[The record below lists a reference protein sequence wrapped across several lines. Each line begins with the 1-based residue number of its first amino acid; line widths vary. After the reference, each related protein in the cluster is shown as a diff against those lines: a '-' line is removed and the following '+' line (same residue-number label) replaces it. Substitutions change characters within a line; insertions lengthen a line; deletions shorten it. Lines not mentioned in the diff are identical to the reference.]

1 MNKQFYKTINFWYG
15 VTMLV
20 VGLIF
25 IDHSV
30 KSTWIL
36 VDAIFII
43 SAIVFFLLALFRK
56 PKPKKTEEDRNPLL

>member
-15 VTMLV
+15 VAMLV

-25 IDHSV
+25 INHSI

-36 VDAIFII
+36 IDAIFII
-43 SAIVFFLLALFRK
+43 AAIVFFLLSLFHK
-56 PKPKKTEEDRNPLL
+56 PKTKKKNQNPLI

>member
-25 IDHSV
+25 IDHSI

-43 SAIVFFLLALFRK
+43 AAVVFFLLSLFHT
-56 PKPKKTEEDRNPLL
+56 PKPKKDDQNLL